1 MNCFE
6 MVKEK
11 VVRVVERLD
20 CPVVRKRID
29 AEVGIYGDEDARK
42 AVVGLRVDGAWMYKL
57 SSAIGVIAVV
67 WVILWLACR
76 VGRFFRRLF

>member
-1 MNCFE
+1 MNYFE

-20 CPVVRKRID
+20 RPVVRKRID

-57 SSAIGVIAVV
+57 SSAIGVIAVGL
-67 WVILWLACR
+67 VILWLACR

>member
-1 MNCFE
+1 

-20 CPVVRKRID
+20 RPVVRKRID

>member
-1 MNCFE
+1 MNYFE

-20 CPVVRKRID
+20 RPVVRKRID

-57 SSAIGVIAVV
+57 SSAIGVIAVGL
-67 WVILWLACR
+67 VILWLACR
-76 VGRFFRRLF
+76 VGRFFRWLF

>member
-42 AVVGLRVDGAWMYKL
+42 AVVGLRVDGAWMCKL
-57 SSAIGVIAVV
+57 SSAIGVVAVV
-67 WVILWLACR
+67 LVILWLACR
-76 VGRFFRRLF
+76 VGRFFRWLF